1 MKKSFALIL
10 AVVMATALTGCVR
23 PYDKPTYEEVDTFET
38 AFVIPLF
45 EDDGVTMS
53 EQVQLNGTEDYYKSR
68 EVNTKLIQIP
78 HKWVKTGRFTRS
90 GYYKDAVKIV
100 KVSLSP
106 ISGKWLPNT
115 DEAVK
120 VETSSSQGMQFPIT
134 YSFQIEAQNA
144 AKYLS
149 KYKDKSLEQVIR
161 TDINRHFSGVL
172 NEETHKREYTQVTA
186 ERDDI
191 IKTAVKSTQEYCNR
205 YGITVNY
212 IRMYD
217 GIIPDDSSLQD
228 NLNKIASLQ
237 TERQVEDENIKLL
250 AKQKERIAAE
260 QANKI
265 LEAKTAALVAE
276 AQASN
281 IVQTAKDREQEREN
295 KKIIAQAQADA
306 IRLSAGNFKL
316 PTTLII
322 TSDEYDA
329 LGLGNYMGSFIPT
342 N

>member
-1 MKKSFALIL
+1 MRKIFAVLCSAII
-10 AVVMATALTGCVR
+10 AVLCMSCVR

-45 EDDGVTMS
+45 EDNGVSMS
-53 EQVQLNGTEDYYKSR
+53 DQVQLNGSEDYYKSR

-78 HKWVKTGRFTRS
+78 HKWVKTGRFARS
-90 GYYKDAVKIV
+90 GYYKDAVKVV

-106 ISGKWLPNT
+106 ISGKWLPKT
-115 DEAVK
+115 EEAVK

-149 KYKDKSLEQVIR
+149 KYKDKSLEQVIK
-161 TDINRHFSGVL
+161 TDINRHFSGIL

-186 ERDDI
+186 ERDEI
-191 IKTAVKSTQEYCNR
+191 IRAAVESTKEYCTK

-217 GIIPDDSSLQD
+217 GIIPDDPTLQT
-228 NLNKIASLQ
+228 NLNRIASLQ

-260 QANKI
+260 QSNKV
-265 LEAKTAALVAE
+265 LEARTAALVAE

-281 IVQTAKDREQEREN
+281 VVQNAKDREQEREN

-306 IRLSAGNFKL
+306 IRQSAGNFKL
-316 PTTLII
+316 PSTLIV
-322 TSDEYDA
+322 TADEYNA
-329 LGLGNYMGSFIPT
+329 LGLGNYMGNFIPT

>member
-1 MKKSFALIL
+1 MRKIFLML
-10 AVVMATALTGCVR
+10 AVLVVSILFTSCIR
-23 PYDKPTYEEVDTFET
+23 PYDKPSYVEVDTFET

-45 EDDGVTMS
+45 ENENVSMED
-53 EQVQLNGTEDYYKSR
+53 QVQVNGSEDYYKNH

-78 HKWVKTGRFTRS
+78 HKWVKTGRFARS
-90 GYYKDAVKIV
+90 GRYMDAVKVV

-106 ISGKWLPNT
+106 ISGKWLPNSE
-115 DEAVK
+115 EAVK

-134 YSFQIEAQNA
+134 YSFQIEGINA

-149 KYKDKSLEQVIR
+149 KYKDKSLEQVIK

-172 NEETHKREYTQVTA
+172 NEETHKREYTEVNA
-186 ERDDI
+186 ERDVI
-191 IKTAVKSTQEYCNR
+191 IGAAVASTKEYCER

-217 GIIPDDSSLQD
+217 GIVPDDASLQN
-228 NLNKIASLQ
+228 NLNKIASIQ

-250 AKQKERIAAE
+250 AKQKERIQAE
-260 QANKI
+260 QANKV

-276 AQASN
+276 AQSSN
-281 IVQTAKDREQEREN
+281 VVQTAKDREQEREN
-295 KKIIAQAQADA
+295 RRIIAQAQADS
-306 IRLSAGNFKL
+306 IRASGANFKL
-316 PTTLII
+316 PDTLIV
-322 TSDEYDA
+322 TADQYEA
-329 LGLGNYMGSFIPT
+329 LGLGNYMGSFVPT

>member
-1 MKKSFALIL
+1 MRKIL
-10 AVVMATALTGCVR
+10 FVLVVVASAMFMSCVR

-45 EDDGVTMS
+45 EDGGVSMS
-53 EQVQLNGTEDYYKSR
+53 DQVQLNGSEDYYKSR
-68 EVNTKLIQIP
+68 EVSTKLIQIP
-78 HKWVKTGRFTRS
+78 HKWVKTGRYTRS
-90 GYYKDAVKIV
+90 GYYKDAVKVV

-134 YSFQIEAQNA
+134 YSFQIEAPNA

-149 KYKDKSLEQVIR
+149 KYKDKSLEYVIK

-172 NEETHKREYTQVTA
+172 NEETHKREYTEVTA

-191 IKTAVKSTQEYCNR
+191 IKAAVESTQDYCDR

-217 GIIPDDSSLQD
+217 GIIPDDASLQD
-228 NLNKIASLQ
+228 NLNRIASLQ

-260 QANKI
+260 QSNKV
-265 LEAKTAALVAE
+265 LEARTAALVAE

-281 IVQTAKDREQEREN
+281 VVQTAKDREQE
-295 KKIIAQAQADA
+295 
-306 IRLSAGNFKL
+306 
-316 PTTLII
+316 
-322 TSDEYDA
+322 
-329 LGLGNYMGSFIPT
+329 LGK
-342 N
+342 